1 MSIERLLTRPVQKLG
16 PDATCTDAAQ
26 LMRDERIGA
35 VVVEDR
41 DERVVGIVTD
51 RDLVVRVVA
60 PGLDPRK
67 VRLSEVM
74 TREPVYLKG
83 ERGIDQL
90 VAAMRDASVRR
101 VPVVDRRGKLEG
113 LVAMDDLFV
122 LLATQLADLATAIRD
137 EIEPK

>member
-26 LMRDERIGA
+26 LMRDEKIGA

-41 DERVVGIVTD
+41 DGRVVGIVTD

-67 VRLSEVM
+67 VHLSEVM

-90 VAAMRDASVRR
+90 VAAMRDARVRR